1 LIDVENAYFRE
12 LGLSPLLFIYYS
24 EISLSQELT
33 MTAETQQ
40 HYFQQLTRPWRD
52 RIYSVALRQSN
63 TITTAED
70 WTQETF
76 LRAWRDFSQLTDKLK
91 VYAWLLKILERV
103 IADDIRRNSRRNKIA
118 PILTTG
124 DLFFQDQACSSL
136 GPFEKT
142 LQQQTDE
149 QLTLVINTLPNEFS
163 LTILLRDIE
172 GLSYQ
177 EIAHILDIPQ
187 GTVMSRL
194 SRGRR
199 LLAAALIK
207 SQTFTNNTNIG
218 VTP

>member
-1 LIDVENAYFRE
+1 
-12 LGLSPLLFIYYS
+12 
-24 EISLSQELT
+24 